1 MTFHLA
7 QVNIGRV
14 VAPVDDPKIAG
25 FMAQLDEVNALAEA
39 APGFVWRLQ
48 TSSGNATDVPY
59 NDDPFVLVNMSV
71 WESVE
76 TLRDYVYR
84 SRHVEVLRDRAQWFQ
99 KMEKP
104 HYCLWWVPA
113 GHIPTVAEGRER
125 LEPYQEHRPT
135 PLSVWVSGQDQGAAP
150 DQGNAT
156 NRQPQRVPERRTA
169 AHTGGL
175 SQLCGGDLQDGCSVA
190 TAAWNRG
197 DRSGSERTGRARER
211 DRCRRVHT
219 SQRDVGGKA
228 C

>member
-1 MTFHLA
+1 MTHHLA
-7 QVNIGRV
+7 QINIGRI
-14 VAPVDDPKIAG
+14 VAPVDDPKIAS
-25 FMAQLDEVNALAEA
+25 FIAQLDEVNALADA

-76 TLRDYVYR
+76 ALRDYVYR

-125 LEPYQEHRPT
+125 LEHYQEHGPT
-135 PLSVWVSGQDQGAAP
+135 PVSFWFSQEFDVPVEETSVVWEA
-150 DQGNAT
+150 
-156 NRQPQRVPERRTA
+156 
-169 AHTGGL
+169 
-175 SQLCGGDLQDGCSVA
+175 SQEA
-190 TAAWNRG
+190 TAKP
-197 DRSGSERTGRARER
+197 SGLAVCLSTELELELSA
-211 DRCRRVHT
+211 
-219 SQRDVGGKA
+219 
-228 C
+228 